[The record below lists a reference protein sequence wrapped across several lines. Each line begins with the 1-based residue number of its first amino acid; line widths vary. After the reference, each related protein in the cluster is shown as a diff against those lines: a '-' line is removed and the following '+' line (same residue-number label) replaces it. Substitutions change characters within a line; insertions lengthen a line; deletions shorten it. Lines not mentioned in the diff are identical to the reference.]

1 MGKKRRWFDMKQD
14 IDLSGKNKAFF
25 KRWGP
30 QGDRK
35 QCVLPRRGE
44 RVA

>member
-1 MGKKRRWFDMKQD
+1 MVKKGRWFEMKQD

-35 QCVLPRRGE
+35 QYVLSRYGE